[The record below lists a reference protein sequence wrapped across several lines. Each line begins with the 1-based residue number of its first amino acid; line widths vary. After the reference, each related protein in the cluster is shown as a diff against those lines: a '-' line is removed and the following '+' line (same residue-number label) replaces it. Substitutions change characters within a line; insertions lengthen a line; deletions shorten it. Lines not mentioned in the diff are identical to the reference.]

1 MLVYTIF
8 PEKCW
13 AHPLLQDSKTL
24 QLKWSKKRFEE
35 GPVALW
41 DFFESNGMKMH
52 CTPGTGGARPR
63 NRERKRVAEQSGK
76 NRAGERP
83 AGAAACVRERERER
97 EWGGWHGK
105 TFAPLC
111 CLGRCL
117 DSVGVVGRAE
127 GGPWKRGARETSV
140 PLLCDDGA
148 RNRCSRL
155 VTEMPSH

>member
-1 MLVYTIF
+1 MYPGDWGGRTERTESGSELPSRAERTVQESGLLV
-8 PEKCW
+8 
-13 AHPLLQDSKTL
+13 LLL
-24 QLKWSKKRFEE
+24 
-35 GPVALW
+35 
-41 DFFESNGMKMH
+41 
-52 CTPGTGGARPR
+52 
-63 NRERKRVAEQSGK
+63 
-76 NRAGERP
+76 
-83 AGAAACVRERERER
+83 VRERERER

>member
-8 PEKCW
+8 QKCW

-97 EWGGWHGK
+97 VGWVAREDLRPALLPGPLSRQRRRGGSSG
-105 TFAPLC
+105 
-111 CLGRCL
+111 
-117 DSVGVVGRAE
+117 GRAVEKGGE
-127 GGPWKRGARETSV
+127 GDFRSLA
-140 PLLCDDGA
+140 L
-148 RNRCSRL
+148 
-155 VTEMPSH
+155 